1 MAWTRSFRMQP
12 IEYDTIMTPSPTN
25 LALLADLTDTSVA
38 ELMQL
43 NPALLRSMAPGNFEI
58 RVPKGS
64 GQQVSAALDL
74 IPADR
79 RASWRM
85 HRVEEGESL
94 ASVARLFNLP
104 STKLAEAN
112 GLKDEPATG
121 DRLLIPVAYHET
133 VAPIRTAKASP
144 AKGSRT
150 ASNAA
155 SVSRA
160 TGARTASTSHAA
172 PAKHPTG
179 AALAQLKV
187 PNRSLSR

>member
-1 MAWTRSFRMQP
+1 
-12 IEYDTIMTPSPTN
+12 
-25 LALLADLTDTSVA
+25 
-38 ELMQL
+38 
-43 NPALLRSMAPGNFEI
+43 MAPGNFEI

-104 STKLAEAN
+104 SSKLAAAN
-112 GLKDEPATG
+112 DLKDEPAPG

-133 VAPIRTAKASP
+133 VAPLRTAKASS
-144 AKGSRT
+144 AK
-150 ASNAA
+150 AIAN
-155 SVSRA
+155 
-160 TGARTASTSHAA
+160 GADVRLARQA
-172 PAKHPTG
+172 PARQARRTLRRRSIR
-179 AALAQLKV
+179 LAPLW
-187 PNRSLSR
+187 PS